1 MEEKKSIKVSLKT
14 YLISMF
20 IMLLIIGFLL
30 GYILHTGENINKEIT
45 EKNEFEKL
53 SNENVISNEIDNVT
67 NNLINDENSE
77 GNLVSNE

>member
-20 IMLLIIGFLL
+20 IMLLVIGFLL

-45 EKNEFEKL
+45 QNNKETNTSENIVNIEK
-53 SNENVISNEIDNVT
+53 ENVS
-67 NNLINDENSE
+67 ENKI
-77 GNLVSNE
+77 